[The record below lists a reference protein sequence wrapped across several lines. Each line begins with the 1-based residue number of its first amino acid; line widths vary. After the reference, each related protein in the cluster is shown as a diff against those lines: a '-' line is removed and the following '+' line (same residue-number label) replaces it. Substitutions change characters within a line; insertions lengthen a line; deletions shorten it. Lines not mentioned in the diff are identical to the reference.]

1 MRPISEWFHRHR
13 GLIKMAAGPML
24 CLSAGCA
31 TVQSTFNTHGPA
43 ADRIASLSWFMTI
56 LFLVVTLIM
65 WALLGWA
72 FSKRR
77 GTLAEHA
84 PIDVGGGQIW
94 IAIGGLAVPLFIL
107 TVVFI
112 LGLRLLA
119 AFPIHGMHG
128 GQHRQSAD
136 QIMKP
141 DILIV
146 GHQWW
151 WEVHY
156 LDGPPDQ
163 QFTTANEIHIPAQRP
178 VNIELES
185 RDVMHS
191 FWVPS
196 LHGKVDLIPGH
207 PNFIRMEAGAPG
219 NYQGQCAEYCG
230 AEHAR
235 MRLLVVAQEPDEY
248 QAWRQQQLKPGSEPD
263 SAEAKA
269 GEQIF
274 LAGPCSMCHQ
284 VRGTLAGGQ
293 VAPDLTHIA
302 GRQYIAANSF
312 PNNDAYLEA
321 WVTHAQSLKPEAQM
335 PDLTDFSG
343 EQLRDLVA
351 YLDQLH

>member
-1 MRPISEWFHRHR
+1 MMRPFSKR
-13 GLIKMAAGPML
+13 GVRLLGIAASPL
-24 CLSAGCA
+24 LLLSAGC
-31 TVQSTFNTHGPA
+31 TTLQSTFNVHGPA
-43 ADRIASLSWFMTI
+43 ADRIADLSWFMTI
-56 LFLVVTLIM
+56 LFVVVTVIM
-65 WALLGWA
+65 WVLIAWA
-72 FSKRR
+72 FTKRR
-77 GTLAEHA
+77 GSLAEHA

-107 TVVFI
+107 TVIFI

-119 AFPIHGMHG
+119 ALPIHGMHG
-128 GQHRQSAD
+128 GMD
-136 QIMKP
+136 GKMDEQIMHP
-141 DILIV
+141 DILII

-156 LDGPPDQ
+156 LDPAADH
-163 QFTTANEIHIPAQRP
+163 QFTTANEIHLPVNRA

-185 RDVMHS
+185 QDVMHS

-207 PNFIRMEAGAPG
+207 PNYIRIEASAPG

-230 AEHAR
+230 AQHAL

-248 QAWRQQQLKPGSEPD
+248 QAWKQQQLKPAAEPGSD
-263 SAEAKA
+263 QAKA
-269 GEQIF
+269 GEEIF

-284 VRGTLAGGQ
+284 VRGTIAGGL

-302 GRQYIAANSF
+302 SRQYIAANSF

-321 WVTHAQSLKPEAQM
+321 WITHAQSLKPEAQM
-335 PDLTDFSG
+335 PNLTQFSG
-343 EQLRDLVA
+343 EQLTDLVA
-351 YLDQLH
+351 YLRQLQ